1 MPHGSCFLWNPSLTT
16 LHAVS
21 DGVIAIAYFSIPMM
35 LFAYRRHAAEQARP
49 VLLLFV
55 LFILSCG
62 VGHVLQAWNIWHANY
77 WVEGASKLMTA
88 SASGYTAVVL
98 YKQLPTLLG
107 TQQALEVSQ
116 VLATTDSLTNLVNRR
131 GIDEAIAN
139 GLHLYK
145 SHHIPHTLL
154 FLDLDDFKAVNDT
167 FGHLMGDRLLIEVG
181 KVLMSSV
188 RSLDTVARLGGD
200 EFAVLLP
207 GCMLPEALAIA
218 HKLQAGIRQIQIQQ
232 EGKSLYAPR
241 VSVSIGVAEAN
252 ADTTPSSFY
261 NDADIALYHSKK
273 EGKNCVAWQ
282 DGNNVCNS
290 PA

>member
-35 LFAYRRHAAEQARP
+35 LFAYRHSAAEQARP
-49 VLLLFV
+49 ILILFAA
-55 LFILSCG
+55 FILSCG

-77 WVEGASKLMTA
+77 WIEGASKLTTA
-88 SASGYTAVVL
+88 LVSSYTAVVL
-98 YKQLPTLLG
+98 CKQLPTLLG
-107 TQQALEVSQ
+107 MQRALEISQ
-116 VLATTDSLTNLVNRR
+116 VLAKTDSLTTVANRL
-131 GIDEAIAN
+131 GIDEAIAH
-139 GLHLYK
+139 GLHLQK
-145 SHHIPHTLL
+145 THHIPHALL
-154 FLDLDDFKAVNDT
+154 LIDLDNFKAVNDT

-207 GCMLPEALAIA
+207 GCALPEALAIA
-218 HKLQAGIRQIQIQQ
+218 HKLQAGISQIQIQQ
-232 EGKSLYAPR
+232 DGKSLYAPH
-241 VSVSIGVAEAN
+241 VGVSIGIAEAN
-252 ADTTPSSFY
+252 SSTTSASFY
-261 NDADIALYHSKK
+261 NDADVALYHSKK

-282 DGNNVCNS
+282 DGHNVCNS